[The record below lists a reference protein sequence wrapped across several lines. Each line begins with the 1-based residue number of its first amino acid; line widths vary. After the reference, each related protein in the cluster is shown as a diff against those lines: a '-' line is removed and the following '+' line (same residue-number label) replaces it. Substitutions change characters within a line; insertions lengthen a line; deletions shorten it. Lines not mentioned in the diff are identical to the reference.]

1 MWSCSISILSQ
12 LLFSTQFNTMR
23 YYSSKKN
30 KLRWQHLLAILVIIL
45 FYSKDKYYFFNG
57 LGAKNWNI
65 GSPQANITNSLQTR
79 NLEEASHFAL
89 KLVNRDREVNGLP
102 PLLLNPLISKTAQL
116 HAEDMAKR
124 NYFNHRSP
132 EGLSPSDRYINL
144 GGLGGV
150 GENISVKKDYPA
162 RFTFGVVEV
171 FQRGLMY
178 SDGHRN
184 NILNPKYTK
193 FGYGIAVDSTQ
204 QKIYAVQN
212 FQ

>member
-1 MWSCSISILSQ
+1 
-12 LLFSTQFNTMR
+12 MR
-23 YYSSKKN
+23 YYSSRKK
-30 KLRWQHLLAILVIIL
+30 KLRWQHLLTILVIVL

-57 LGAKNWNI
+57 LGATDWNI

-79 NLEEASHFAL
+79 NLEEASHFAT
-89 KLVNRDREVNGLP
+89 KLVNRDRAVNRLP
-102 PLLLNPLISKTAQL
+102 PLLLDPLISKTAQL

-132 EGLSPSDRYINL
+132 EGLSPSDRYIKL

-150 GENISVKKDYPA
+150 GENISVKKNYPA
-162 RFTFGVVEV
+162 RFTFSVVEV

-184 NILNPKYTK
+184 NILNPKYIK
-193 FGYGIAVDSTQ
+193 FGYGIAVDSAQ
-204 QKIYAVQN
+204 QKIYVVQN